1 LQKHAA
7 DAAATHGA
15 PPPPASVAA
24 LASLRIAHQ
33 PFPSSRS
40 SSNSGEGEFVGLRDL
55 VARCGQHAPNERP
68 RFVDVASHLGRL
80 AAQLPARPGRTR
92 ASRSAAAEAAAAVHD
107 APLPPLVLPAQAA
120 AAKRRLTR
128 RAALDAS
135 DPALRRRSPGAA
147 AASAAA
153 LAAADACLRLGEGAA
168 EGLWANVAPGGD
180 DGDDGGEGGPALPL
194 SELCRV
200 PVVLVN
206 AESRRKLFAAAV
218 APRGRGWAEGFGAGP
233 ELYTFDDNRWCE
245 PRRSVSLELPAFSRF
260 SRDKLRRL
268 CLR

>member
-24 LASLRIAHQ
+24 LASRRVAHQ

-40 SSNSGEGEFVGLRDL
+40 SSSSSNSGEGELVGLRDL

-68 RFVDVASHLGRL
+68 SFVDVALHLGRL
-80 AAQLPARPGRTR
+80 AA
-92 ASRSAAAEAAAAVHD
+92 AEAVSVHA

-135 DPALRRRSPGAA
+135 DSALRRRSPGAA

-168 EGLWANVAPGGD
+168 EGLWANVAPDGDDGGD
-180 DGDDGGEGGPALPL
+180 DGEAHGGGEGGPALPL

-200 PVVLVN
+200 PVVLLN

-233 ELYTFDDNRWCE
+233 ELHTFDDNRWCE
-245 PRRSVSLELPAFSRF
+245 PRRSVSLQLPAFSCF
-260 SRDKLRRL
+260 SRGCLRRL